1 MQNPRPVASVLA
13 FAFVLG
19 LAAAST
25 AQVTAS
31 LQANVAPPWN
41 KGVQPISQESYWQ
54 AVECGKQGGATPPCV
69 FWDNGLCKNEDFVI
83 TMYTPYKMV
92 AYTVWQAVSQKK
104 APPTPSYAEAQ
115 RMRVILGITPAP
127 GTKNTIAGVS
137 VKRAGKV
144 VEPATKS
151 VDGSRG
157 SFFFD
162 FAAFAP
168 TAPITIVM
176 AGKTRTITCGVDAAN
191 LARFR

>member
-1 MQNPRPVASVLA
+1 MLA
-13 FAFVLG
+13 FAFAIG
-19 LAAAST
+19 FAAST
-25 AQVTAS
+25 AAQVTAS
-31 LQANVAPPWN
+31 LPGNVTPAWN
-41 KGVQPISQESYWQ
+41 KGIEPISQASYWQ
-54 AVECGKQGGATPPCV
+54 AVECGKQGGTSPPCV
-69 FWDNGLCKNEDFVI
+69 FWDTGLCKNEDFVI

-115 RMRVILGITPAP
+115 RTRVILGITPAA
-127 GTKNTIAGVS
+127 GTKNTIAAVT
-137 VKRAGKV
+137 VKRGGKV

-168 TAPITIVM
+168 TGPISIVM
-176 AGKTRTITCGVDAAN
+176 AGKTRTITCAVDAAN